1 MRVIALEEH
10 AHGGDAGT
18 QALSL
23 SPRHRTQD
31 SGLVLLGQMEL
42 KLLFKARAC
51 ISLTQGRLNEGKSS
65 SAHEAYKPERVR
77 LVLSP
82 KRSQVASSES
92 ASSRLAARRT
102 SSPPSPPSPPK
113 SASRNSSAHSPG
125 PGAFRFV
132 LGTLGRFPS
141 GGKPTALGK
150 GPTRRGGQEGAS
162 EAKWGMHQ
170 AIQVGQPSA
179 GQTMLRAVA
188 ASPGKRRCCCRKRRV
203 KNALPLLSIS
213 HKPCR
218 SAHRQVRVCPSGAVS
233 PSARAGA
240 HTFARCCAQEASPCA
255 LAYPSCRSRVR
266 GTSVI
271 SADLSE

>member
-92 ASSRLAARRT
+92 ASSRRAGWQLAGPAAPQAHHPHPKARHAT
-102 SSPPSPPSPPK
+102 TQSTQ
-113 SASRNSSAHSPG
+113 SRPG
-125 PGAFRFV
+125 PLVFW
-132 LGTLGRFPS
+132 TLERS
-141 GGKPTALGK
+141 
-150 GPTRRGGQEGAS
+150 
-162 EAKWGMHQ
+162 
-170 AIQVGQPSA
+170 
-179 GQTMLRAVA
+179 
-188 ASPGKRRCCCRKRRV
+188 
-203 KNALPLLSIS
+203 LSS
-213 HKPCR
+213 
-218 SAHRQVRVCPSGAVS
+218 
-233 PSARAGA
+233 
-240 HTFARCCAQEASPCA
+240 
-255 LAYPSCRSRVR
+255 RSR
-266 GTSVI
+266 
-271 SADLSE
+271 